1 MPIAFR
7 LLTILLAATP
17 VLAFSDSASGQD
29 AFAVVTAAM
38 LVVAAMAPPSD
49 ITATIRLL
57 KGLSLAI
64 LFPILFMVFQLAPLP
79 FASLTNPIWPTA
91 AAALNEPSLWRHVSL
106 APGNTLRGLMLY
118 LTVLSLVIATVII
131 TRDRQRAQTTLFIL
145 CAMTG
150 LMSAEAL
157 LGQLNLFAGVFPV
170 GGTVAATF
178 VAASAMGSLVN
189 AAAIVMAVER
199 HLRQSEPEIS
209 HSSPLLLQLFLGLLG
224 FTICLGATISLA
236 PANVTIAMAFGLA
249 IILLVVV
256 ARRFELYPWS
266 IGVLFV
272 ILAAI
277 GIGIVAQRF
286 QDNFSGGIL
295 GFATSAS
302 PEALALAGRALSDAS
317 WFGSGVGTFG
327 SLISV
332 YQDFGSAPIMDPPS
346 TVVGI
351 AVEWGRPALL
361 ILAIFAI
368 QLFAF
373 TFRGALRRGRDS
385 FFPSAAAACVAV
397 VSLESFCD
405 PSLTHQAVQII
416 VAVIVG
422 LGVSQSVGRTSGLQS

>member
-1 MPIAFR
+1 LPIAFR

-29 AFAVVTAAM
+29 AFAIVTATILIM
-38 LVVAAMAPPSD
+38 AAMAPPSD
-49 ITATIRLL
+49 ITATIQLL

-64 LFPILFMVFQLAPLP
+64 LFPILFMVFQLVPTP
-79 FASLTNPIWPTA
+79 FASLANPIWPTA
-91 AAALNEPSLWRHVSL
+91 AAALNERSLWGHVSL
-106 APGNTLRGLMLY
+106 DPGNTLRGLMLY
-118 LTVLSLVIATVII
+118 LAVLSLAIATVII

-157 LGQLNLFAGVFPV
+157 LGQLSLFAGIFPV
-170 GGTVAATF
+170 GGIAAPAF
-178 VAASAMGSLVN
+178 VAASTMGTLVN
-189 AAAIVMAVER
+189 TAAVVMVVER
-199 HLRQSEPEIS
+199 HLSRREPEIS
-209 HSSPLLLQLFLGLLG
+209 YSRPLLLKLFLGFVG
-224 FTICLGATISLA
+224 VTICLGATISLA
-236 PANVTIAMAFGLA
+236 PANVAIAMTYGLA
-249 IILLVVV
+249 IILFVVV
-256 ARRFELYPWS
+256 ARRFALYTWS
-266 IGVLFV
+266 IRVLFV
-272 ILAAI
+272 ALAAV
-277 GIGIVAQRF
+277 GVGIVAQRF
-286 QDNFSGGIL
+286 QDNSHGIL

-302 PEALALAGRALSDAS
+302 PEALALARRALSDTS

-332 YQDFGSAPIMDPPS
+332 YQDFGSAPIVDPPS

-361 ILAIFAI
+361 VLAIFAV

-397 VSLESFCD
+397 VSFESFFD
-405 PSLTHQAVQII
+405 ASLMHQAVQII

>member
-1 MPIAFR
+1 LPIAFR

-29 AFAVVTAAM
+29 VFAIVTATILIM
-38 LVVAAMAPPSD
+38 AAMAPPSD
-49 ITATIRLL
+49 ITATIQLL

-64 LFPILFMVFQLAPLP
+64 LFPILFMVFQLAPTP
-79 FASLTNPIWPTA
+79 FASLANPIWPTA
-91 AAALNEPSLWRHVSL
+91 AAALNERSLWGHVSL
-106 APGNTLRGLMLY
+106 DPGNTLRSLMLY
-118 LTVLSLVIATVII
+118 LAVLSLAIATVII

-157 LGQLNLFAGVFPV
+157 LGQISLFAGIFPV
-170 GGTVAATF
+170 GGIAAATF
-178 VAASAMGSLVN
+178 VAVSTMGTLVN
-189 AAAIVMAVER
+189 TAAVVMVVER
-199 HLRQSEPEIS
+199 HLSRREPEMS
-209 HSSPLLLQLFLGLLG
+209 YSGPLLLKLFLGFVG
-224 FTICLGATISLA
+224 VTICLGATISLA
-236 PANVTIAMAFGLA
+236 PANVTLATTYGLA
-249 IILLVVV
+249 IILFVVV
-256 ARRFELYPWS
+256 ARRFALYPWS
-266 IGVLFV
+266 IRVLFV
-272 ILAAI
+272 ALAAV
-277 GIGIVAQRF
+277 GAGIVAQRF
-286 QDNFSGGIL
+286 QDNPHGIL

-361 ILAIFAI
+361 VLGIFAV

-397 VSLESFCD
+397 VTFESFFD
-405 PSLTHQAVQII
+405 ASLMHQAVQII

-422 LGVSQSVGRTSGLQS
+422 LGVSQSVGRTSGLQG